1 MNGSRKEMSVLVVIT
16 VFGAVT
22 AQVGVWGWKKW
33 KRRNKPTRRP
43 VPSMMKSALYEKQ
56 RGTCNGCEEKF
67 AKRNLEVDH
76 IFPLSKG
83 GQTEPANL
91 QLLCGHCNRV
101 KGDRTQ
107 EYLLKNAKRRGQ
119 LQ

>member
-1 MNGSRKEMSVLVVIT
+1 MTDLTAIILSII
-16 VFGAVT
+16 VFGAVA
-22 AQVGVWGWKKW
+22 AQVGVWGRKKW

-43 VPSMMKSALYEKQ
+43 VSSTVKTALYERQ
-56 RGTCNGCEEKF
+56 RGICNGCGEEF

-76 IFPLSKG
+76 ILPLSKG
-83 GQTEPANL
+83 GQTELVNL

-107 EYLLKNAKRRGQ
+107 EYLLKKTKRRRS